1 MQVRLLAHLNASSCS
16 CMDETRALSVRGRE
30 GKKKRKKKK
39 ERKKKKR
46 KRDERRKKEK
56 NRGRGKK
63 KWMGRVANRQTN
75 FPNVRPR
82 IESVSV
88 SEGIVTL

>member
-1 MQVRLLAHLNASSCS
+1 MQVRLLAHLNASSHS
-16 CMDETRALSVRGRE
+16 RMDETRARYSYE
-30 GKKKRKKKK
+30 GEKPKRKRKKEEEK
-39 ERKKKKR
+39 E
-46 KRDERRKKEK
+46 ERRKRRRIGE
-56 NRGRGKK
+56 K